1 MTELQ
6 GWIIIGLL
14 SLYVFI
20 WLVFGIF
27 GVEARPRRDSGQRGA
42 AEAEGRGA
50 QRRIRSIRRL
60 LLNGC
65 ELDLL
70 VTSSAVVSSDEGTV
84 RPGALT
90 ALRLITSS
98 NLVGCWIGR
107 SAGFRP

>member
-50 QRRIRSIRRL
+50 QRRI
-60 LLNGC
+60 
-65 ELDLL
+65 
-70 VTSSAVVSSDEGTV
+70 
-84 RPGALT
+84 
-90 ALRLITSS
+90 
-98 NLVGCWIGR
+98 
-107 SAGFRP
+107 